1 MTVRFLLPIL
11 LALTLGSCVGS
22 SDRHRAGAL
31 AEGDIVTTDTVF
43 TFDSEYPVEIQ
54 HSDGNIYVTL
64 HESDSLVCV
73 ISTASKTIT
82 DRFGKAGQGPDDFS
96 SLEFL
101 ANAATLPGKPQFLD
115 CNSGKTFSP
124 DSDGIYRT
132 NRLPVS
138 WISPL
143 NKFGDRYVG
152 KKVGKPDVFFSI
164 FDNAGNELQS
174 VPYPFSL
181 AESTKSKISGKEYLL
196 SPYVF
201 ANGDKGRI
209 IAAMYYAD
217 AAFVYDSI
225 GNLLTSISLNADKNS
240 DIDAMLNDVVD
251 NRPYTRYRGGCATET
266 SCFMRLSHY
275 IPDLELQEMR
285 PEQSCLLEFDWDGTL
300 LNIYNME
307 EDIVAFCIDR
317 DRTMWTLKRAT
328 DNDNEYYHILRQ
340 TLNKA
345 STL

>member
-22 SDRHRAGAL
+22 SGRHRAGAL

-82 DRFGKAGQGPDDFS
+82 DHFGKAGQGPEDFS
-96 SLEFL
+96 SLEFF

-124 DSDGIYRT
+124 DSDGTYRID
-132 NRLPVS
+132 RLPIS

-152 KKVGKPDVFFSI
+152 KKAGKSDVFFSI
-164 FDNAGNELQS
+164 LDNTGKELQS
-174 VPYPFSL
+174 VPYPFDL
-181 AESTKSKISGKEYLL
+181 AENTKSKIKGKEYLL

-201 ANGDKGRI
+201 ANGNKGRI

-225 GNLLTSISLNADKNS
+225 GNLLTSISLNADKKC
-240 DIDAMLNDVVD
+240 DIDAMLSDVVD

-285 PEQSCLLEFDWDGTL
+285 PEQSCLLEFDWNGTL
-300 LNIYNME
+300 LNKYNME
-307 EDIVAFCIDR
+307 EDIVAFCIDC
-317 DRTMWTLKRAT
+317 DRTMWTLKRAA
-328 DNDNEYYHILRQ
+328 DNENEYYHILRQ
-340 TLNKA
+340 TLN
-345 STL
+345 